1 VRREPAN
8 IWRLSQRASLSQGDI
23 AFDTFG
29 QGPPVVLVHGTPSWS
44 YLWRQV
50 VPGLSDRFTVYVFD
64 LLGYGDSE
72 PKGQD
77 VSIATQARLLT
88 EIIGLWDLEAP
99 AIAGHDIGGAIV
111 LRSHLLDEVRF
122 SRIALIDAVV
132 LRPWITPTTR
142 HMQAHLDVYRTMP
155 THIYERVAAAHIG
168 TAVHRPMDEAT
179 FERYFAR
186 WRGKDGQE
194 AYLQKVAQFDE
205 GYTAEFEPLL
215 GSVQAPVRIIWG
227 ERDAW
232 LDPAFA
238 RRLCELLPNSDLKLI
253 PEAGHF
259 VMEDAPEEA
268 TRELRDFF
276 AADGGTVS
284 VATRE
289 REHTNQG
296 RHQSVR
302 RDREDIVNYLEQPLA
317 DFLGS
322 VASGEPAPS
331 GGAVAAVA
339 VALAAGLCSMA
350 ARLSVDHLPDAAELA
365 ERAERLRQSV
375 APLAQEDAIAYGR
388 VLTAYRT
395 PDDGDPNARRERIQR
410 ELSEAADVPLAIA
423 ETGAMVAET
432 AAHLAREG
440 NPNLRGDAVAAALLA
455 EAGARAAAVLVEINT
470 TAGGVEGDRLGRAE
484 EFIARAAGAARGT
497 VEGDG

>member
-8 IWRLSQRASLSQGDI
+8 GWHLSQRASLPQGEI
-23 AFDTFG
+23 AFEVFG

-44 YLWRQV
+44 YLWRLV

-77 VSIATQARLLT
+77 VSIAVQTRLLT
-88 EIIGLWDLEAP
+88 ELIGLWELEAP

-111 LRSHLLDEVRF
+111 LRSYLLDEVPF

-179 FERYFAR
+179 FEQYFAR
-186 WRGKDGQE
+186 WRDKPGQE

-205 GYTAEFEPLL
+205 DYTAEFESLL
-215 GSVQAPVRIIWG
+215 GSIQVPVRIIWG

-238 RRLCELLPNSDLKLI
+238 GRLHELLPNSDLRLI

-259 VMEDAPEEA
+259 VMEDAPEQV

-276 AADGGTVS
+276 AQT
-284 VATRE
+284 
-289 REHTNQG
+289 
-296 RHQSVR
+296 
-302 RDREDIVNYLEQPLA
+302 
-317 DFLGS
+317 
-322 VASGEPAPS
+322 
-331 GGAVAAVA
+331 
-339 VALAAGLCSMA
+339 
-350 ARLSVDHLPDAAELA
+350 AE
-365 ERAERLRQSV
+365 S
-375 APLAQEDAIAYGR
+375 
-388 VLTAYRT
+388 
-395 PDDGDPNARRERIQR
+395 
-410 ELSEAADVPLAIA
+410 
-423 ETGAMVAET
+423 
-432 AAHLAREG
+432 
-440 NPNLRGDAVAAALLA
+440 
-455 EAGARAAAVLVEINT
+455 
-470 TAGGVEGDRLGRAE
+470 
-484 EFIARAAGAARGT
+484 
-497 VEGDG
+497 